1 VTRYAERIWK
11 LISQSRT
18 HMTAEQIFLEL
29 KKEEPKVVLAT
40 VYNNVNGLCREGR
53 IRRISVEGQPDR
65 YDKIQRHDHLVC
77 RECGRLSD
85 ISFQDLTENLE
96 EQLGESILSY
106 DLRVFYIC
114 PRCREKNMVKNSNS
128 SGVI

>member
-1 VTRYAERIWK
+1 MTRYAERIRK
-11 LISQSRT
+11 LIIESRT
-18 HMTAEQIFLEL
+18 HMTAEQVFLEI

-40 VYNNVNGLCREGR
+40 VYNNLNGLCREGK
-53 IRRISVEGQPDR
+53 IRKISVEGQLDR

-96 EQLGESILSY
+96 AQLGEGILSY

-114 PRCREKNMVKNSNS
+114 PQCRERNIVKNN
-128 SGVI
+128 V

>member
-1 VTRYAERIWK
+1 MTRYAERIRK
-11 LISQSRT
+11 LIIESRT
-18 HMTAEQIFLEL
+18 HMTAEQVFLEI

-40 VYNNVNGLCREGR
+40 VYNNLNGLCREGK
-53 IRRISVEGQPDR
+53 IRRISVEGQLDR

-96 EQLGESILSY
+96 AQLGEGILSY

-114 PRCREKNMVKNSNS
+114 PQCRERNIVKNN
-128 SGVI
+128 V

>member
-1 VTRYAERIWK
+1 
-11 LISQSRT
+11 
-18 HMTAEQIFLEL
+18 M
-29 KKEEPKVVLAT
+29 VLAT
-40 VYNNVNGLCREGR
+40 VYNNLNGLCREGK
-53 IRRISVEGQPDR
+53 IRKISVEGQLDR

-96 EQLGESILSY
+96 AQLGEGILSY

-114 PRCREKNMVKNSNS
+114 PQCRERNIVKNN
-128 SGVI
+128 V